1 MTSGRHDGTVAPGLA
16 TGALCAEWV
25 MHAMIREDR
34 YPVCFVEAAGGMAA
48 IGRLGEAEALLDG
61 KVGTIITP

>member
-1 MTSGRHDGTVAPGLA
+1 MAPVLA

-48 IGRLGEAEALLDG
+48 IGRLGQAEALLDG
-61 KVGTIITP
+61 NAGTIITP

>member
-1 MTSGRHDGTVAPGLA
+1 
-16 TGALCAEWV
+16 

-61 KVGTIITP
+61 KAGTIITR

>member
-1 MTSGRHDGTVAPGLA
+1 
-16 TGALCAEWV
+16 

-34 YPVCFVEAAGGMAA
+34 CPVCSVEAAGGMAA

-61 KVGTIITP
+61 KAGTIITP